1 MTAMMAEPVGALAG
15 GAAGN
20 DAAQDRPRR
29 PLALSPSR
37 ASDFKSCPLLYRLRA
52 VDRLP
57 EPPSP
62 AAVRGTL
69 VHSVLE
75 EMFGCPAA
83 DRTPDRTV
91 ELVEPAWERMA
102 KECPELA
109 GMLPA
114 DDVAGWLGSA
124 ESLVRS
130 YFDLEDP
137 RRFDPQACEFAVE
150 IDADGVPLR
159 GFIDR
164 LDLAPTGELRIV
176 DYKTGRSPSPDF
188 EGSALYQLKFY
199 ALMIYRLRGV
209 VPTQLKLIYL
219 ADGLSLQYSPSEAE
233 LVSFANSVG
242 ALWRAVAAA
251 LETGNFPAR
260 RGPMCRWCSH
270 QALCPEYG
278 GTPPPYPGPPAIGLS
293 DPAAGDGGGPPR

>member
-1 MTAMMAEPVGALAG
+1 MTLTMAEPVDIRM
-15 GAAGN
+15 GAAAE
-20 DAAQDRPRR
+20 AAMPERPRR

-75 EMFGCPAA
+75 EMFARPPA
-83 DRTPDRTV
+83 DRTPERAV
-91 ELVEPAWERMA
+91 GLVGPAWERMA
-102 KECPELA
+102 QDSPELA

-114 DDVAGWLGSA
+114 DDLAGWLNSA
-124 ESLVRS
+124 QLLVRS

-137 RRFDPQACEFAVE
+137 RRFNPEACEYAVE
-150 IDADGVPLR
+150 IDTADGVPLR

-164 LDLAPTGELRIV
+164 LDVAPTGELRIV
-176 DYKTGRSPSPDF
+176 DYKTGRSPGPDF

-233 LVSFANSVG
+233 LLSFANTVG

-278 GTPPPYPGPPAIGLS
+278 GTPPPYPGSPVR
-293 DPAAGDGGGPPR
+293 AGTS